1 MSQDVFSQVYD
12 IQQQRKTER
21 EADVTFGNND
31 MTVAPVVY
39 EGRLFYP
46 QGDAPKKDY
55 GGDFAEAG
63 KDLFSSLGTMAA
75 GGASAVFGAPVDL
88 AGLLAGIGSAI
99 FPGDKGR
106 AEAFADTFTKFSE
119 FAGSEALLNPLRD
132 AINNSDMSG
141 EDKQQQL
148 DILEQSS
155 IVGLPGV
162 VPASKSAI
170 KGVKSYID
178 TAPDRVAERATGT
191 TLTSG
196 IDPTKVVDDII
207 TAQARYFET
216 GNYEPPTKENPVSVV
231 KPTEDEPGIIAFHGS
246 GADFDEFSLEMIGT
260 GEGAQAYG
268 HGLYFTDSESI
279 ANFYRTA
286 VSSPELVK
294 NIPDDPTDVA
304 GNLALDIP
312 FTKDSDGNFQINS
325 SNPDYADFI
334 QTLDD
339 NSVKTDTMLGR
350 DKIIYEFND
359 GSIIGLQKQNLATL
373 NGKPLDSVYTQDVEN
388 SFAKEIDE
396 ITDKSLEMG
405 IAGIDDYDEM
415 RDKVQMLIAN
425 MSQGFD
431 NMRDV
436 ETSVEMLS
444 PGFPNM
450 YGTIYEYFVKDKV
463 DVSEI
468 STLSDL
474 GQKKGKTYKVGLT
487 PKPDELLDYDK
498 PFSEQTKEIQ
508 NKLLSIGYEPNPDT
522 DMSGGMI
529 LETIMSNIAQQV
541 SAINTPKL
549 EKINEQ
555 ISVIAKQLG
564 DNINATDEQGQR
576 LVRTYNEL
584 IKKRDALPKFKK
596 EDARKLASQEMSAA
610 GIPGIKYRAAGSR
623 SAATADE
630 AAERNYVIFDD
641 KAIKILEKYGIVGPV
656 AVTATAVG
664 MKQEEQTDGT

>member
-21 EADVTFGNND
+21 EVDVTFGNND
-31 MTVAPVVY
+31 VTVAPVVY

-55 GGDFAEAG
+55 GGDFVEAG
-63 KDLFSSLGTMAA
+63 KDFASSLGTMAA

-162 VPASKSAI
+162 VPASKSAV

-207 TAQARYFET
+207 TAQAKYFET

-359 GSIIGLQKQNLATL
+359 GSIIGLQKQNMATL

-388 SFAKEIDE
+388 SFGKEIDE
-396 ITDKSLEMG
+396 ITDKSIEMG
-405 IAGIDDYDEM
+405 ILGEDDYDLM

-425 MSQGFD
+425 MSQGFE

-450 YGTIYEYFVKDKV
+450 YSTIYEYFVKDKV

-474 GQKKGKTYKVGLT
+474 GQKKGRIYKVGLK
-487 PKPDELLDYDK
+487 PKPDELLDYDNSL
-498 PFSEQTKEIQ
+498 SEQSDSVQEKAKEVLLLLYPDVKNPALSMRGSDLIKSIQ
-508 NKLLSIGYEPNPDT
+508 NRVAVSRGNIEKMSDPIDADINRIDPNNQK
-522 DMSGGMI
+522 SEAAI
-529 LETIMSNIAQQV
+529 ASQIMS
-541 SAINTPKL
+541 
-549 EKINEQ
+549 E
-555 ISVIAKQLG
+555 
-564 DNINATDEQGQR
+564 
-576 LVRTYNEL
+576 
-584 IKKRDALPKFKK
+584 
-596 EDARKLASQEMSAA
+596 A
-610 GIPGIKYRAAGSR
+610 GILGIKYRAAGSR
-623 SAATADE
+623 GANVTDE